1 MAEAQEKGYVTPL
14 RRRGR
19 KRSGRRSRGIS
30 RSSSV
35 SNSKS
40 RIILPGVTPQ
50 RRSRSASSTGRSS
63 AAFTHAHIHANME
76 DGPELTYTHNP
87 MMDLSS
93 LGGALDNTGGVEDV
107 VALDSEDRQS
117 LRRPTYHSSVENEI
131 IYQENPLHGTSDMA

>member
-1 MAEAQEKGYVTPL
+1 
-14 RRRGR
+14 
-19 KRSGRRSRGIS
+19 
-30 RSSSV
+30 
-35 SNSKS
+35 
-40 RIILPGVTPQ
+40 
-50 RRSRSASSTGRSS
+50 
-63 AAFTHAHIHANME
+63 ME